1 MATAG
6 KALASSVASGFTSN
20 RSAVVN
26 SAGSVASSGESAVR
40 GYYRSFFQAG
50 NYLVT
55 GFARGIELSTWV
67 SKQAAEKMAE
77 DAMNAAKKKLDENS
91 PSKEFIKIGGY
102 VAEGFAIGISDLSYK
117 STDAAEGMATSAMNT
132 TRTAMSKVLDAINT
146 DMDTQPTIRPVV
158 DLSDVQT
165 GVNAINGLFN
175 TTKSVG
181 VQANLNAIGYSMNA
195 MRQNGKNDDV
205 ISAINK
211 LNDKLDGVGNT
222 YNTINGVTYDDGSNV
237 TDAIETLVRYA
248 KIGGR
253 V

>member
-1 MATAG
+1 
-6 KALASSVASGFTSN
+6 
-20 RSAVVN
+20 
-26 SAGSVASSGESAVR
+26 
-40 GYYRSFFQAG
+40 
-50 NYLVT
+50 
-55 GFARGIELSTWV
+55 
-67 SKQAAEKMAE
+67 
-77 DAMNAAKKKLDENS
+77 
-91 PSKEFIKIGGY
+91 
-102 VAEGFAIGISDLSYK
+102 
-117 STDAAEGMATSAMNT
+117 
-132 TRTAMSKVLDAINT
+132 MSKVLDAINT
-146 DMDTQPTIRPVV
+146 DMDAQPTIRPVV

-175 TTKSVG
+175 TAQSVG

>member
-1 MATAG
+1 MQIG
-6 KALASSVASGFTSN
+6 
-20 RSAVVN
+20 R
-26 SAGSVASSGESAVR
+26 
-40 GYYRSFFQAG
+40 Y
-50 NYLVT
+50 
-55 GFARGIELSTWV
+55 
-67 SKQAAEKMAE
+67 
-77 DAMNAAKKKLDENS
+77 LDE
-91 PSKEFIKIGGY
+91 GL
-102 VAEGFAIGISDLSYK
+102 AIGINDSSDVATNSASNMANSVIGNVQNAISMAGDLFSANA
-117 STDAAEGMATSAMNT
+117 DA
-132 TRTAMSKVLDAINT
+132 
-146 DMDTQPTIRPVV
+146 QPTIRPVV
-158 DLSDVQT
+158 DLSNVQT

-175 TTKSVG
+175 TAQSVR
-181 VQANLNAIGYSMNA
+181 VQANLNAIGHSMNA